1 MDVLYLVMLMY
12 VYDELALWITR
23 SMHNTY
29 YLLLVVLII
38 TNSLVCME
46 CVKYVIEINYYY
58 YYFDMMCELVDYCL
72 DERGVFILHDS

>member
-46 CVKYVIEINYYY
+46 CVKYVIEINNYY

>member
-29 YLLLVVLII
+29 YVLVVLII
-38 TNSLVCME
+38 TNSLLE
-46 CVKYVIEINYYY
+46 YAWNALLLLFVII
-58 YYFDMMCELVDYCL
+58 
-72 DERGVFILHDS
+72 FI